1 MAEPNKWV
9 PRNPE
14 LPGAEDG
21 SVSKESALA
30 ACFAMALFY
39 VAVLYAPTYVL
50 RLAPASSLNTFMIRR
65 FISVIFASLA
75 SILLCACLLPV
86 RNYQGASLILS
97 ICGIRLDHLGRA
109 VAIPLCLTSLFYVGS
124 VVSRLLSF
132 SDAWEQEELHQEAYL
147 VRIFKAASQKLVD
160 DAHFVVLNILAW
172 RNYVV
177 APITE
182 ELVFR
187 ACMIPL
193 LLCAGFKAYSII
205 FLSPIF
211 FSLAQIIP
219 FQLKIGSASGSGPPP
234 AHLNHLLELY
244 YGQKYTFSRAVLIVG
259 MQLGYTVM
267 FGWYASFL
275 FLRTGHL
282 IAPIVAHIFCNMMG
296 LPIVFPNTQKAT
308 SPDLY
313 NSNTKHCRCW
323 HEFCS
328 WGRTL

>member
-1 MAEPNKWV
+1 MAEPDKWV

-50 RLAPASSLNTFMIRR
+50 RLPPASSLNTFMIRR

-109 VAIPLCLTSLFYVGS
+109 VAIPLCLTSLFYAGS

-147 VRIFKAASQKLVD
+147 VRIFKSASQRLVD

-211 FSLAQIIP
+211 FSLA
-219 FQLKIGSASGSGPPP
+219 
-234 AHLNHLLELY
+234 HLNHLLELY
-244 YGQKYTFSRAVLIVG
+244 YGQKYTLSRAVLIV
-259 MQLGYTVM
+259 
-267 FGWYASFL
+267 
-275 FLRTGHL
+275 GHL

-296 LPIVFPNTQKAT
+296 LPIVFPNTQKAFVFSSFLIGCGTFFILLFPST

>member
-211 FSLAQIIP
+211 FSL
-219 FQLKIGSASGSGPPP
+219 
-234 AHLNHLLELY
+234 
-244 YGQKYTFSRAVLIVG
+244 G

-296 LPIVFPNTQKAT
+296 LPIVFPNTQKAFVFSSFLIGCGTFFILLFPAT

>member
-1 MAEPNKWV
+1 MEEPNRWF
-9 PRNPE
+9 PQNPE
-14 LPGAEDG
+14 VLGVGNG

-30 ACFAMALFY
+30 ACFTMALFY

-50 RLAPASSLNTFMIRR
+50 RLPPASTLNTFMIRR
-65 FISVIFASLA
+65 FISAIFASLA
-75 SILLCACLLPV
+75 SIFLCACLLPV
-86 RNYQGASLILS
+86 RNYQGASFILS

-109 VAIPLCLTSLFYVGS
+109 VAIPVSLTSLFYSGS

-132 SDAWEQEELHQEAYL
+132 SGAWEQEEPRQESYL
-147 VRIFKAASQKLVD
+147 VGLFKAAFRRLMD
-160 DAHFVVLNILAW
+160 DAYFVVLNILAW

-193 LLCAGFKAYSII
+193 LLCAGFKTYSII

-211 FSLAQIIP
+211 FSL
-219 FQLKIGSASGSGPPP
+219 

-244 YGQKYTFSRAVLIVG
+244 YGQKYAFSRAVLIVG

-282 IAPIVAHIFCNMMG
+282 IAPIVAHIFCNIMG
-296 LPIVFPNTQKAT
+296 LPVVLPNTKKASVFSSFLIGCGTFFILLFPAT

-313 NSNTKHCRCW
+313 NSDTKHCRCW
-323 HEFCS
+323 HGFCS
-328 WGRTL
+328 WSRTL